1 PTAPTHPP
9 ERPGSPGPETLTN
22 SKLEENPSQAVA
34 STQNFGY
41 RSQRRRS
48 AVTVTSPAEEG
59 TVTRASLRE
68 YATVQRE
75 RYQHATHGEKGRLL
89 DEIVAVTGGHSVAA
103 ARGAGVARGAPRGP
117 AADSSWE
124 TFNDRWRSAERG
136 P

>member
-1 PTAPTHPP
+1 
-9 ERPGSPGPETLTN
+9 
-22 SKLEENPSQAVA
+22 
-34 STQNFGY
+34 
-41 RSQRRRS
+41 
-48 AVTVTSPAEEG
+48 
-59 TVTRASLRE
+59 
-68 YATVQRE
+68 
-75 RYQHATHGEKGRLL
+75 L